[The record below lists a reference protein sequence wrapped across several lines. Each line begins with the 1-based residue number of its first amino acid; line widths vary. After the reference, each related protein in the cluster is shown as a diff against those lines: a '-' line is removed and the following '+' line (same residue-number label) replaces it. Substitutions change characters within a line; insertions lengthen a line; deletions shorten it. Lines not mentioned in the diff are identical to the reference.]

1 MPRAP
6 GPASRPMDF
15 FIVSGLSGSGKTVA
29 LQALEDLGY
38 YCIDNLPADLLP
50 HFTGALR
57 DKGGQG
63 SRRAAV
69 SIDARNRGFLENLA
83 DSLQALEA
91 QGLEPRILF
100 LEADDATLFKRFSET
115 RRRHPLTDA
124 ATPLAEAIRQE
135 RRLLAPLA
143 ARATRQIDTSA
154 TTPHELRA
162 RVRDIAGGLGAQGV
176 SLLFQSFGYK
186 HGAPLDADF
195 VFDVRCLPNPYWEE
209 ALRARSGRDPEVA
222 DFLRSHAE
230 VNQMIDE
237 IAAFLERWLPAFDAE
252 DRSYIT
258 VGIGCTGGQHRS
270 VYVADRL
277 AEHFARRR
285 LDVHVRH
292 RELT

>member
-1 MPRAP
+1 
-6 GPASRPMDF
+6 MDF
-15 FIVSGLSGSGKTVA
+15 FIISGLSGSGKTVA
-29 LQALEDLGY
+29 LQALEDLGF

-50 HFTGALR
+50 HFAGALR
-57 DKGGQG
+57 AKGEPGTG
-63 SRRAAV
+63 RAAV

-91 QGLEPRILF
+91 QGLEPRIIF
-100 LEADDATLFKRFSET
+100 LEADAGTLVKRFSET

-124 ATPLAEAIRQE
+124 DTSLVEAIRVE
-135 RRLLAPLA
+135 RKLLAPLA
-143 ARATRQIDTSA
+143 ARAARQFDTST

-162 RVRDIAGGLGAQGV
+162 RVRDFAGGIGRHGV

-195 VFDVRCLPNPYWEE
+195 VFDVRCLPNPYWEPD
-209 ALRARSGRDPEVA
+209 LRERSGRDAPVIAFLRKHPEV
-222 DFLRSHAE
+222 D
-230 VNQMIDE
+230 QMIEE

-258 VGIGCTGGQHRS
+258 VGIGCTGGLHRS

-277 AEHFARRR
+277 AERFARNR
-285 LDVHVRH
+285 LNVHVRH
-292 RELT
+292 RELA